1 MMNLLLDT
9 HIILWLA
16 SDNSKLSAKAKHA
29 LADENNVRYVSIASA
44 WEVAIKLGAQKLRF
58 DGGLS
63 EFYRVIDHNDFYE
76 TGVNREY
83 LNLLEK
89 IEDIHKDPF
98 DRLLIATALAE
109 NFTLVTADENIH
121 KYKVNWLW

>member
-1 MMNLLLDT
+1 MNLLLDT
-9 HIILWLA
+9 HTILWLA
-16 SDNSKLSAKAKHA
+16 SDIDKLSVKAKKA
-29 LADENNVRYVSIASA
+29 IADENNVRYVSIISA

-58 DGGLS
+58 QGGLS

-83 LNLLEK
+83 LNLLGSLG
-89 IEDIHKDPF
+89 DFHKDPF

-109 NFTLVTADENIH
+109 NFTIVTADENIQ
-121 KYKVNWLW
+121 KYKVKWLW

>member
-1 MMNLLLDT
+1 MNLLLDT

-16 SDNSKLSAKAKHA
+16 SDSSNLSTNAKRA
-29 LADENNVRYVSIASA
+29 LADENNIRYVSIASA
-44 WEVAIKLGAQKLRF
+44 WEVAIKLRAQKLRF

-83 LNLLEK
+83 LNLLEE

-109 NFTLVTADENIH
+109 KFTIVSADENIH
-121 KYKVNWLW
+121 KYKVAWLW